1 MTKILSMK
9 LSIILVSL
17 VLVLSII
24 ALMLLNGSTAW
35 FAENKNVDAGG
46 MAVMVNSDGIVDRVD
61 FYPISSISFSGSN
74 NIYTFSSTPIED
86 PANREIGAFSPIV
99 AERQILVKI
108 TLKEGVAAASVRAV
122 AESQDYI
129 ANTNEISKEGNPL
142 SSVVEFYAI
151 SDIVEENNS
160 YVISSEDIVNVP
172 SRFVTISEQN
182 GETVCEFTS
191 EISIYATAQGDT
203 DNTIF
208 VLVDYYEDAVDRV
221 IDCVNRLIA
230 QGASDAVMGENIGF
244 VCDFKLHVS

>member
-1 MTKILSMK
+1 MRDCLNSKITIVLTA
-9 LSIILVSL
+9 LALILA
-17 VLVLSII
+17 IM
-24 ALMLLNGSTAW
+24 AFAFTNGSTAW
-35 FAENKNVDAGG
+35 FAESKNVDAGG

-74 NIYTFSSTPIED
+74 HEYTFSSTPIED
-86 PANREIGAFSPIV
+86 PANRKIGAFSPIV

-160 YVISSEDIVNVP
+160 YVISSEDILNVP

-182 GETVCEFTS
+182 RETVCEFAS
-191 EISIYATAQGDT
+191 EIFIYTTAQGDT

-230 QGASDAVMGENIGF
+230 EGESDAVMGENIGF